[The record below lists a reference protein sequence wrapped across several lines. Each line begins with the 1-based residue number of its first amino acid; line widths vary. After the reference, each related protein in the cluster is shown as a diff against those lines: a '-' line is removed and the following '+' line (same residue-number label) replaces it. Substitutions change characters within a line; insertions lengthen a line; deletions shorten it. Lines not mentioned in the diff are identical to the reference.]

1 MRQNQQAASR
11 PNISIGIRWL
21 GPAGLALLLLCGCG
35 TPLHRSADTGIDRD
49 RLVEVARSMLGT
61 PYRYGGDSPRNGF
74 DCSGLVQYTYQ
85 QAGLDIPRTTGQ
97 QYRSVQH
104 IPSRFLRPGD
114 LIFFS
119 TKYNRFVSHV
129 GIYLGDNR
137 FIHAPSSGKTVS
149 VASLKDPYWRRHFAS
164 AGRL

>member
-1 MRQNQQAASR
+1 MRRNHQTDSR
-11 PNISIGIRWL
+11 LNSKMRGLW
-21 GPAGLALLLLCGCG
+21 PAGLALLLLYGCG
-35 TPLHRSADTGIDRD
+35 APLHRSAGTGIDRD
-49 RLVEVARSMLGT
+49 KLVEVARSILGT
-61 PYRYGGDSPRNGF
+61 PYRYGGQSPEHGF

-104 IPSRFLRPGD
+104 IPSRSLRPGD

-137 FIHAPSSGKTVS
+137 FIHAPSSGKEVS
-149 VASLKDPYWRRHFAS
+149 VASLKDPYWRR
-164 AGRL
+164 